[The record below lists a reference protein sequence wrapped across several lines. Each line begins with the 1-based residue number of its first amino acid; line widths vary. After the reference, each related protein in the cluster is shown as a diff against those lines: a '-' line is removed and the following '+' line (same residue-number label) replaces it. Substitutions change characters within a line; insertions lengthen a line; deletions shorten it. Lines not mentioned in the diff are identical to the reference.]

1 MDIFAIAGFGT
12 NFMFSLGII
21 FIVIFIVFYIRQRLT
36 NVDHKINSMFQ
47 LINAIADELNT
58 IKSKSISDDDQI
70 KHVNGV
76 CLNDPM
82 NMMSML
88 DPKNSQLIE
97 VSDDDSCSDDSDD
110 ESDDD
115 SDDESDYGRP
125 VEIMIDNV
133 ENSLVFDEITKV
145 SDVMEDMED
154 MGSDVMK
161 HIVIEEVEGWQD
173 IVVEQVEEVE
183 EVEDVVEVNEDSK
196 TIVNLQLLNFKKMT
210 IKELREHIIN
220 NQLTDIDVRKLKKNE
235 LIELCK

>member
-21 FIVIFIVFYIRQRLT
+21 FVVIFIVFYIRQRLT

-47 LINAIADELNT
+47 LINAMADEMNT
-58 IKSKSISDDDQI
+58 IKSKSISDEDQI

-115 SDDESDYGRP
+115 SDDESDCGRP

-145 SDVMEDMED
+145 SDVIEVCE
-154 MGSDVMK
+154 VMRP
-161 HIVIEEVEGWQD
+161 IVIEE
-173 IVVEQVEEVE
+173 VEQVEEVE
-183 EVEDVVEVNEDSK
+183 EAVVEQVVEEDVEIEDSK

-210 IKELREHIIN
+210 IKDLREHIIH
-220 NQLTDIDVRKLKKNE
+220 NQLTDIDISKLKKNE
-235 LIELCK
+235 LLKLCE

>member
-36 NVDHKINSMFQ
+36 NFDHKINSMFQ
-47 LINAIADELNT
+47 LINAMADEMNT
-58 IKSKSISDDDQI
+58 IKSKTISDDDNI

-88 DPKNSQLIE
+88 NPKNSQLIE
-97 VSDDDSCSDDSDD
+97 VSDDDSCSDESDDESSDD
-110 ESDDD
+110 ESD
-115 SDDESDYGRP
+115 SVHP

-145 SDVMEDMED
+145 SDVMEDMS
-154 MGSDVMK
+154 SDVIEVPDVM
-161 HIVIEEVEGWQD
+161 EEVEGWQD
-173 IVVEQVEEVE
+173 IVVEQVE
-183 EVEDVVEVNEDSK
+183 DIVEVNESSK

-235 LIELCK
+235 LIDLCK

>member
-21 FIVIFIVFYIRQRLT
+21 FVVIFIVFYIRQRLT

-47 LINAIADELNT
+47 LINAMADEMNT
-58 IKSKSISDDDQI
+58 IKSKSISDEDQI

-115 SDDESDYGRP
+115 SDDESDCGRP

-145 SDVMEDMED
+145 SDVIEVCE
-154 MGSDVMK
+154 VMRP
-161 HIVIEEVEGWQD
+161 IVVEEVEEVEEVEGWQD
-173 IVVEQVEEVE
+173 IVVEQVVE
-183 EVEDVVEVNEDSK
+183 EAVEVEDSK

-210 IKELREHIIN
+210 IKDLREHIIH
-220 NQLTDIDVRKLKKNE
+220 NQLTDIDISKLKKNE
-235 LIELCK
+235 LLKLCE

>member
-21 FIVIFIVFYIRQRLT
+21 FVVIFIVFYIRQRLT

-47 LINAIADELNT
+47 LINAMADEMNT

-97 VSDDDSCSDDSDD
+97 VSDDESCSDDSDD
-110 ESDDD
+110 ES
-115 SDDESDYGRP
+115 SDDESDDGRP
-125 VEIMIDNV
+125 IEIMIDNV

-145 SDVMEDMED
+145 SDAMDIREVMSNM
-154 MGSDVMK
+154 
-161 HIVIEEVEGWQD
+161 EEVEEVD
-173 IVVEQVEEVE
+173 DVVEVEEVVEVVEVEEVE
-183 EVEDVVEVNEDSK
+183 EVSGSSK
-196 TIVNLQLLNFKKMT
+196 TILNLQTLNFKKMT
-210 IKELREHIIN
+210 IKDLREHIIS
-220 NQLTDIDVRKLKKNE
+220 NQLTDIDISKLKKNE
-235 LIELCK
+235 LMELCK

>member
-21 FIVIFIVFYIRQRLT
+21 FVVIFIVFYIRQRLT
-36 NVDHKINSMFQ
+36 NFDHKINSMFQ
-47 LINAIADELNT
+47 LINAMADEMNT
-58 IKSKSISDDDQI
+58 IKSKSISDEDQI

-115 SDDESDYGRP
+115 SDDESDCGRP

-145 SDVMEDMED
+145 SDVIEVCE
-154 MGSDVMK
+154 VMRP
-161 HIVIEEVEGWQD
+161 IVVKEVEQVEEIEGWQD

-183 EVEDVVEVNEDSK
+183 DVVEVEDSK

-210 IKELREHIIN
+210 IKDLREHIIH
-220 NQLTDIDVRKLKKNE
+220 NQLTDIDISKLKKNE
-235 LIELCK
+235 LLKLCE

>member
-21 FIVIFIVFYIRQRLT
+21 FVVIFIVFYIRQRLT
-36 NVDHKINSMFQ
+36 NFDHKINSMFQ
-47 LINAIADELNT
+47 LINAMADEMNT
-58 IKSKSISDDDQI
+58 IKSKSISDEDQI

-97 VSDDDSCSDDSDD
+97 VSDDDSCSD

-115 SDDESDYGRP
+115 SDDESDDESDCGRP

-145 SDVMEDMED
+145 SDVIEVCE
-154 MGSDVMK
+154 VMRP
-161 HIVIEEVEGWQD
+161 IVVKEVEEVEEVEGWQD
-173 IVVEQVEEVE
+173 IVVEQVE
-183 EVEDVVEVNEDSK
+183 EVNEDSK

-210 IKELREHIIN
+210 IKDLREHIIN
-220 NQLTDIDVRKLKKNE
+220 NQLTDIDISKLKKNE
-235 LIELCK
+235 LLKLCE

>member
-21 FIVIFIVFYIRQRLT
+21 FVVIFIVFYIRQRLT

-47 LINAIADELNT
+47 LINAMADEMNT
-58 IKSKSISDDDQI
+58 IKSKSISDEDQI

-115 SDDESDYGRP
+115 SDDESDCGRP

-145 SDVMEDMED
+145 SDVIEVCE
-154 MGSDVMK
+154 VMRP
-161 HIVIEEVEGWQD
+161 IVIEQVEEVEEVEGWQD
-173 IVVEQVEEVE
+173 IVVEQVVE
-183 EVEDVVEVNEDSK
+183 EAVEVEDSK

-210 IKELREHIIN
+210 IKDLREHIIH
-220 NQLTDIDVRKLKKNE
+220 NQLTDIDISKLKKNE
-235 LIELCK
+235 LLKLCE